1 MIFPLK
7 IMEYRL
13 LLSEICN
20 KTLFVGMKR
29 GLATLG
35 YLYYHYQKFAGK
47 KINLYVSSFID
58 WTNILVLDIDDVTM
72 NKQIYLPSF

>member
-1 MIFPLK
+1 
-7 IMEYRL
+7 
-13 LLSEICN
+13 
-20 KTLFVGMKR
+20 MKR

-72 NKQIYLPSF
+72 NKQRYLPSF

>member
-29 GLATLG
+29 DLATLG
-35 YLYYHYQKFAGK
+35 YLYYHYKKFAGK

-58 WTNILVLDIDDVTM
+58 WTNILVLDIDAVTM
-72 NKQIYLPSF
+72 NKQRYLPSF